1 MEVTKVIKLGLL
13 GDGGTGKTQI
23 CNVFLGIEFQ
33 LAGTMSIGLDKFE
46 KKITLKNNENIKL
59 IFWGTSGN

>member
-46 KKITLKNNENIKL
+46 KKLH
-59 IFWGTSGN
+59 